1 MIRLLNWS
9 AEVGQDVEEKAC
21 CAVCGNEIHK
31 RFLLRWNEQDVC
43 RPCISEMTAD
53 YLEGDGTPWKHA

>member
-1 MIRLLNWS
+1 MT
-9 AEVGQDVEEKAC
+9 VEKKTC

-43 RPCISEMTAD
+43 RPCVLEMTAD
-53 YLEGDGTPWKHA
+53 YSLEGGKMPWKHA